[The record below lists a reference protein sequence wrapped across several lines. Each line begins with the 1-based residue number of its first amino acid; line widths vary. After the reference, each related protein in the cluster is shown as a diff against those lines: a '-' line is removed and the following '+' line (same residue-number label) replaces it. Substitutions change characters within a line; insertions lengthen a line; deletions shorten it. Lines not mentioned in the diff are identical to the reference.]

1 MSKLLTLCALWL
13 LLAGCGPHP
22 HPTNEELTR
31 DDCKVT
37 DLYVVE
43 ANPVGWRRVY
53 DCG

>member
-1 MSKLLTLCALWL
+1 MKTIMTIILCG

-43 ANPVGWRRVY
+43 ANPIGWRRVY